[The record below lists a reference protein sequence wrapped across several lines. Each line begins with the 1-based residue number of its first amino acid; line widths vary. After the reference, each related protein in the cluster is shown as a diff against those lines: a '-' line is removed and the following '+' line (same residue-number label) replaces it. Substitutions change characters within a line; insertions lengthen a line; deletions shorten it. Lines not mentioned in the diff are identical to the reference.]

1 MRRMQ
6 NAVVLALITAGIA
19 LLLALSPVGRVMEE
33 EFGLA
38 WLFKLRGPVPPPA
51 DVALVTLDRQSARRL
66 SLPPQVRLWPRALR
80 ARMIDD
86 LKRRGAT
93 AIAIDLTLETPTDI
107 IQDGA
112 LSRSIAAARSV
123 ILVEAM
129 EREELVVT
137 DAQGKP
143 AGQMA
148 ILKSVPPIEPFAKA
162 AAALAPFPLPKV
174 AARTNEFWTFKEG
187 DRLTLPAAALQVHA
201 EALHPAW
208 LSRLREA
215 DVPGLENLPPDND
228 LLDEPGAVQR
238 ASQAVRRAFL
248 QDAGLA
254 ARLPPPSG
262 RLDDR
267 DRRLL
272 EAMDRLHYGPQHY
285 YLNFYGPPGTVT
297 TIPFADLIEGR
308 DVPDLTGRT
317 VFIGVAERTPSNLD
331 TFYTVFS
338 TSDGV
343 DISGVEIAATAFGNL
358 LENTT
363 LKTPGRPA
371 EFGLVVGFGVAIG
384 LLAYLLPATLAVVA
398 TVLLAA
404 GWIAAAATLFGQ
416 SQLWLPVAVP
426 MLVQV
431 PVALFGGLLWQYLTA
446 NRERRNVAEA
456 IRYYLPERVAADL
469 AHSPINPVG
478 ARDLLYGACVASDAE
493 RFTTLAET
501 MTPRDLASLLDS
513 YFAAVFEPIQ
523 ANGGTVTDVVGDGV
537 MSVWTATN
545 PEREPR
551 LRATLAALDLT
562 HAVERFNRQNPGRTM
577 PTRVG
582 LHAGWIMV
590 GNVGGK
596 GHFAWSVVGDIPNT
610 ASRIEGL
617 NKHLGTRLLA
627 SDAVVG
633 DLGGEI
639 LTRRVGRFRLMGKA
653 GALDVHELIAR
664 REEATPDQLR
674 LTACFGDAL
683 EACESGH
690 LPEAVGLFR
699 QVLEEFPNDGPARF
713 HLNRCM
719 NLSVGKSADDDAAIV
734 RLEVK

>member
-19 LLLALSPVGRVMEE
+19 LLLALSPVGRAMEE

-137 DAQGKP
+137 DAEGKP

-174 AARTNEFWTFKEG
+174 AARTNEFWAFKEG

-201 EALHPAW
+201 AAVHPAW
-208 LSRLREA
+208 LGRLREA
-215 DVPGLENLPPDND
+215 DVPGLETLPPDND
-228 LLDEPGAVQR
+228 LLNEPGAVQR

-248 QDAGLA
+248 QAPGLA
-254 ARLPPPSG
+254 ARLPPPPG
-262 RLDDR
+262 RLGDR
-267 DRRLL
+267 ERRLM
-272 EAMDRLHYGPQHY
+272 EAIDRLHQGPQHY

-297 TIPFADLIEGR
+297 TIPFADLIEDR
-308 DVPDLTGRT
+308 DVPDLMGRT
-317 VFIGVAERTPSNLD
+317 VFIGVAERTPTNLD

-338 TSDGV
+338 TSDGI

-358 LENTT
+358 LEDTT
-363 LKTPGRPA
+363 LKSPGRPA
-371 EFGLVVGFGVAIG
+371 ELGLVVGFGVAIG
-384 LLAYLLPATLAVVA
+384 LLAYLLPAMLAVVA

-404 GWIAAAATLFGQ
+404 CWIAASAILFGQ

-431 PVALFGGLLWQYLTA
+431 PVALFGGLLWQYLSA
-446 NRERRNVAEA
+446 NRERRNVAQA

-469 AHSPINPVG
+469 AHRPINPGG
-478 ARDLLYGACVASDAE
+478 ARDLFYGACVASDAE

-501 MTPRDLASLLDS
+501 MTPRDLATLLDS

-523 ANGGTVTDVVGDGV
+523 AGGGTVTDVVGDGV
-537 MSVWTATN
+537 MSVWTAAN

-551 LRATLAALDLT
+551 LRAALTALDLAR
-562 HAVERFNRQNPGRTM
+562 AVERFNRQNPGRTM

-627 SDAVVG
+627 SDSVVG

-639 LTRRVGRFRLMGKA
+639 LTRRVGRFRLMGKT
-653 GALDVHELIAR
+653 GALDIHELVAR
-664 REEATPDQLR
+664 REEATPAQLR
-674 LTACFGDAL
+674 LVSSFGDAL
-683 EACESGH
+683 EACESGR

-699 QVLEEFPNDGPARF
+699 QVLEEFPDDGPARF

-719 NLSVGKSADDDAAIV
+719 NLSVEKSAEDDAAIV